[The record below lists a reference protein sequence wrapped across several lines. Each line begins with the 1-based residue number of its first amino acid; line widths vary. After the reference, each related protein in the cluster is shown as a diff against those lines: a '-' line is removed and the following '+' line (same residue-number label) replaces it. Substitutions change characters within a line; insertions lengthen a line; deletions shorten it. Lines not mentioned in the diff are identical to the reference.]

1 MSERDVRGTALSSVN
16 PNDFRQAMSLL
27 SQQVHLVTTIGSEG
41 RFGVTVTAAASVS
54 DDPPTMLFCVNRS
67 SRSFPHFE
75 SAKTFC
81 INTLTG
87 SQQDIADAFA
97 GRGQLS
103 IDDRFAL
110 GEWAELATGAPVLK
124 TALAAF
130 DCRLTHAI
138 DMATHRVFFGEV
150 EAVASGNDDTL
161 ALAYRNRGYVSI

>member
-1 MSERDVRGTALSSVN
+1 MSNRDVSETALSIVN

-27 SQQVHLVTTIGSEG
+27 SQQVHLVTTIGPDG

-75 SAKTFC
+75 NVETFC
-81 INTLTG
+81 INTLT
-87 SQQDIADAFA
+87 SDQQGIADAFA

-103 IDDRFAL
+103 IDERFAL
-110 GEWAELATGAPVLK
+110 GEWDELATGAPVLK
-124 TALAAF
+124 NALAAF

-138 DMATHRVFFGEV
+138 DIATHRVFFGEV
-150 EAVASGNDDTL
+150 DAVACGDDNAL
-161 ALAYRNRGYVSI
+161 ALAYRNRGYVNI